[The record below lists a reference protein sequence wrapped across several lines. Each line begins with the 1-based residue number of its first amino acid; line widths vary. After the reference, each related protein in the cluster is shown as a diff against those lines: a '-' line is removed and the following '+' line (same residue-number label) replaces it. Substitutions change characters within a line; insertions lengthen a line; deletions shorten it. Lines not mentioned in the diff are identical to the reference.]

1 MGVYLGSY
9 PMEIGAYKA
18 NTEVVLKP
26 VTAKRSHQR
35 EKHTF
40 VVSQGRPV
48 SLRYVA
54 TFGRERTP
62 VNNVEANTTS
72 WGTITGPLTERC
84 NLDKG

>member
-54 TFGRERTP
+54 TFGREDPGQQRGGQQDL
-62 VNNVEANTTS
+62 VGDNNGAS
-72 WGTITGPLTERC
+72 Y
-84 NLDKG
+84 